1 VNTENSKKGYDM
13 FSSSRR
19 RIAALAALVVVV
31 GASAAAIAYG
41 LGSDKAPVTRV
52 VTEAAPATQPATT
65 AQTANR
71 SGPLTVGELAKEN
84 SPGVVEIVTSTGSS
98 GGSSGTFP
106 FGGNGSGSSE
116 AEGTGFVVDTAG
128 HIVTNEHVIQ
138 GASSVTVKF
147 DDDSVYRATVVGS
160 DASTDLAVLKVNAP
174 ASVLHPL
181 SYGDSSAVAVGDVVV
196 AIGDPYQLDD
206 TVTSGIVSA
215 VGREIISP
223 NSTPIENAIQTDAAI
238 NHGNSGGPLFNL
250 EGKVIGVTAQI
261 QSSGGGNEG
270 IGFAIPSST
279 VQSVTSQ
286 IIAGQTVKHALLG
299 IDAETIPA
307 SLAGMLGEAPGV
319 AVGKVETG
327 SGADKAGLKASTGT
341 TTVAGVQ
348 YPTGGD
354 VITSVDG
361 TTVATAE
368 QLRAIVDDHQPGD
381 VVKLEV
387 SRDGQTRTVSAT
399 LGQRT
404 SS

>member
-1 VNTENSKKGYDM
+1 M
-13 FSSSRR
+13 FRSSRGR
-19 RIAALAALVVVV
+19 AAAVIALVVVV

-41 LGSDKAPVTRV
+41 LGADKAPVSRV
-52 VTEAAPATQPATT
+52 VTAAAPATQATT
-65 AQTANR
+65 AARTANT
-71 SGPLTVGELAKEN
+71 SGPLTVGEIAKDV
-84 SPGVVEIVTSTGSS
+84 SPGVVEVVTSSSSS
-98 GGSSGTFP
+98 GSGSGSGTFP
-106 FGGNGSGSSE
+106 FGGGNGGGTSE

-138 GASSVTVKF
+138 GESSVTVKF
-147 DDDSVYRATVVGS
+147 DDDSVYKATVVGS
-160 DASTDLAVLKVNAP
+160 DPSTDLAVLKVNAP
-174 ASVLHPL
+174 ASLLHPL
-181 SYGDSSAVAVGDVVV
+181 SYGDSNDVAVGDGVV

-206 TVTSGIVSA
+206 SVTSGIVSA

-223 NSTPIENAIQTDAAI
+223 NNTPIENAIQTDAAI
-238 NHGNSGGPLFNL
+238 NHGNSGGPLLNL
-250 EGKVIGVTAQI
+250 DGKVIGITAQI

-307 SLAGMLGEAPGV
+307 SLAGTIGDAAGV
-319 AVGKVETG
+319 AVAKVESG

-341 TTVAGVQ
+341 TTIAGVQ

-354 VITSVDG
+354 VITSLDG
-361 TTVATAE
+361 VKVATAE
-368 QLRAIVDDHQPGD
+368 QLRAIIDEHQPGD
-381 VVKLEV
+381 VVKLDV
-387 SRDGQTRTVSAT
+387 SRGGQTRTLSAT
-399 LGQRT
+399 LGTRT

>member
-1 VNTENSKKGYDM
+1 M
-13 FSSSRR
+13 FSSTRAR
-19 RIAALAALVVVV
+19 AAAVIALVVLV

-41 LGSDKAPVTRV
+41 LGADKAPVTRV
-52 VTEAAPATQPATT
+52 VTTAAATT
-65 AQTANR
+65 QTSTAASTANT
-71 SGPLTVGELAKEN
+71 SGPLSVGEIAKDV
-84 SPGVVEIVTSTGSS
+84 SPGVVEVVTTSNSS
-98 GGSSGTFP
+98 GSGGSGTFP
-106 FGGNGSGSSE
+106 FGGNGSGSGASE

-147 DDDSVYRATVVGS
+147 DDESVYKATVVGS
-160 DASTDLAVLKVNAP
+160 DASTDLAVLKVDAP
-174 ASVLHPL
+174 ASLLHPL
-181 SYGDSSAVAVGDVVV
+181 SYGDSNAVAVGDGVV

-206 TVTSGIVSA
+206 SVTSGIVSA

-238 NHGNSGGPLFNL
+238 NHGNSGGPLL
-250 EGKVIGVTAQI
+250 DLDGKVIGVTAQI

-270 IGFAIPSST
+270 IGFAIPSAT
-279 VQSVTSQ
+279 VQSVTTQ
-286 IIAGQTVKHALLG
+286 IINGQTVKHALLG

-307 SLAGMLGEAPGV
+307 SLAGTIGDAGGV
-319 AVGKVETG
+319 AVAKVESG

-341 TTVAGVQ
+341 TTIAGVQ

-361 TTVATAE
+361 VKVTTAE
-368 QLRAIVDDHQPGD
+368 QLRAIIDEHQPGD
-381 VVKLEV
+381 VVKLDV
-387 SRDGQTRTVSAT
+387 SRGGQTRTVSAT
-399 LGQRT
+399 LGTRT

>member
-1 VNTENSKKGYDM
+1 M
-13 FSSSRR
+13 FSSPRR
-19 RIAALAALVVVV
+19 RAAAVVAAVVLV

-41 LGSDKAPVTRV
+41 LGSDKAPVTQT
-52 VTEAAPATQPATT
+52 VTAAAPAAQPTT
-65 AQTANR
+65 RSSTANT
-71 SGPLTVGELAKEN
+71 SGPLGVGAIATAV
-84 SPGVVEIVTSTGSS
+84 SPGVVEVVTTTSGSN
-98 GGSSGTFP
+98 GGSGTFP
-106 FGGNGSGSSE
+106 FGGGGGNGGSSE

-138 GASSVTVKF
+138 GASAVTVKF
-147 DDDSVYRATVVGS
+147 DDQSVFKATVVGS

-174 ASVLHPL
+174 ASLLHPL
-181 SYGDSSAVAVGDVVV
+181 TYGDSNDVKVGDGVV

-223 NSTPIENAIQTDAAI
+223 NNMPIENAIQTDAAI
-238 NHGNSGGPLFNL
+238 NHGNSGGVLLSL

-270 IGFAIPSST
+270 IGFAIPSQT

-299 IDAETIPA
+299 IDVDTIPA
-307 SLAGMLGEAPGV
+307 SLAGTIGDAAGV
-319 AVGKVETG
+319 AVAKVEPG

-341 TTVAGVQ
+341 TTIAGVQ

-354 VITSVDG
+354 VITSIDG
-361 TTVATAE
+361 TKVATAQE
-368 QLRAIVDDHQPGD
+368 LRAIIDQHQPGD
-381 VVKLEV
+381 VVKLDV
-387 SRDGQTRTVSAT
+387 SHGGQTRTVSAT
-399 LGQRT
+399 LGTRT